1 MSVLNQVLNELKD
14 KLFNDDKSL
23 IFSIP
28 RGEKDPHLSDLS
40 FKLKRIVDE
49 LKFIEEKYEIYKSLT
64 KREKE
69 IIKMIVQGDN
79 NKDISDKLFISRRT
93 VEQHRKNI
101 NKKLEV
107 NNMSEIYLFAYSFNL
122 V

>member
-28 RGEKDPHLSDLS
+28 REEKEPHLSDLS

-69 IIKMIVQGDN
+69 IIRMIVQGDN

-101 NKKLEV
+101 NKKLDV
-107 NNMSEIYLFAYSFNL
+107 NNMSEIYFFAYSFNL